1 VERLPSSKLKVAL
14 AIGVIALVGL
24 SATAVGF
31 MVERPSAAT
40 ALSSSS
46 TPSAVDVGF
55 AQAMSIHH
63 GQAVLMASEAVLDAS
78 SPAVRELAREILVEQ
93 SQEIGMM
100 RTWLSDWNKPQLST
114 GSLMGWMRNAQ
125 RARSAS
131 MTAMAATA
139 SSGSNQMPGMA
150 TNQQL
155 TQLAAAKGVAFDR
168 LFLQLMLRHH
178 VGGIEMANY
187 AQQHAKLSHVSAAAG
202 AMIIDQ
208 TNECTLIEELL
219 QAEPSQ
225 P

>member
-1 VERLPSSKLKVAL
+1 MERLPSSKWKVAL

-24 SATAVGF
+24 SATVVGF
-31 MVERPSAAT
+31 MIEQHPAAT

-114 GSLMGWMRNAQ
+114 GSIMGWMRSDQ
-125 RARSAS
+125 RAGSAS
-131 MTAMAATA
+131 MMGEASMAST
-139 SSGSNQMPGMA
+139 GLNQMPGMA

-155 TQLAAAKGVAFDR
+155 TQLAAATGVAFDR
-168 LFLQLMLRHH
+168 MFLQLMLRHH
-178 VGGIEMANY
+178 EGGIEMANY
-187 AQQHAKLSHVSAAAG
+187 AEQHAVLSQVRAAAG
-202 AMIIDQ
+202 SMIIDQ
-208 TNECTLIEELL
+208 TNECTLIAELL
-219 QAEPSQ
+219 QAEP
-225 P
+225 